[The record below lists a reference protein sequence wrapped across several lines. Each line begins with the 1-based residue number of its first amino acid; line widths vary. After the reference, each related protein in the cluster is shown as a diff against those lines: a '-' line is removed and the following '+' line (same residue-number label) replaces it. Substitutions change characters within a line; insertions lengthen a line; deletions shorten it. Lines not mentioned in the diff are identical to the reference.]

1 MRTQTFNEELANT
14 VTHALGVVLS
24 IGALVILV
32 SIASIEGNA
41 RQVVSFSI
49 YGLTLTLL
57 YLSSTLYHSIY
68 SPRIKHIFKL
78 ADHSAIFL
86 LIAGTYTP
94 FALLCLKGTWRWY
107 FLGIIWG
114 FAIAGIFLTLFCY
127 NRYRRIFTLLY
138 LTMGWLG
145 VVIFKPLLIVIPF
158 EGVLWLI
165 GGGVCYTL
173 GVILFLGRKLRY
185 GHAVWHLFV
194 LGGSLC
200 HFLGILFY
208 VLPVS

>member
-1 MRTQTFNEELANT
+1 MRAQTFNEELANT
-14 VTHALGVVLS
+14 ATHALGAILS
-24 IGALVILV
+24 IAALVILV
-32 SIASIEGNA
+32 AIASIEGSA
-41 RQVVSFSI
+41 SQVVSFSI
-49 YGLTLTLL
+49 YGLTLITL
-57 YLSSTLYHSIY
+57 YLSSTFYHGFY

-114 FAIAGIFLTLFCY
+114 FAIFGILWTLLY
-127 NRYRRIFTLLY
+127 YQRYRRIFTPLY
-138 LTMGWLG
+138 LVMGWLG
-145 VVIFKPLLIVIPF
+145 VMIFKPLLSVIPLA
-158 EGVLWLI
+158 GVLWLV
-165 GGGVCYTL
+165 GGGVFYTL
-173 GVILFLGRKLRY
+173 GVLFLGRKLPY

-194 LGGSLC
+194 LTGSLC

>member
-1 MRTQTFNEELANT
+1 VKAQTFNEELANT
-14 VTHALGVVLS
+14 ATHALGAILS
-24 IGALVILV
+24 IAALVILV
-32 SIASIEGNA
+32 AIAGIEGSA

-49 YGLTLTLL
+49 YGLTLIAL
-57 YLSSTLYHSIY
+57 YLSSTLYHGFY

-86 LIAGTYTP
+86 FIAGTYTP

-114 FAIAGIFLTLFCY
+114 FALFGILLTLLY
-127 NRYRRIFTLLY
+127 YQRYRRIFTLLY
-138 LTMGWLG
+138 LFMGWLG
-145 VVIFKPLLIVIPF
+145 VMIFKPLLTVIPLA
-158 EGVLWLI
+158 GVLWLV
-165 GGGVCYTL
+165 GGGVFYTL
-173 GVILFLGRKLRY
+173 GVSFLGRKLVY
-185 GHAVWHLFV
+185 GHAVWHVFV
-194 LGGSLC
+194 LAGSLC